1 LEPLRVG
8 ILDED
13 VEHDQVFS
21 GVVKDHLFNGASSGG
36 AVRNVMT
43 GNVPII
49 VFAKIFRIKPEKV
62 LKLHILQGE
71 VD

>member
-1 LEPLRVG
+1 LEPLCVG

-21 GVVKDHLFNGASSGG
+21 GVVEDHLFNGASSGG

-49 VFAKIFRIKPEKV
+49 VFAKIFRVKPEKSFE
-62 LKLHILQGE
+62 IQGE